1 MNRFRTRR
9 IKRFLTLLLSSL
21 LVLLCIL
28 ILLPSF
34 LIPAHP
40 FPTPSGE
47 WQVGTSD
54 ILWQVPGQSARLAK
68 VWYPTSTRKGQ
79 QSSYIDKRVLEN
91 VLPSLIERLNL
102 PQVLIFSK
110 FYLSRIKTPAGLNAS
125 LIQQNQLPVILFSPG
140 LGGINILN
148 TFYALE
154 FASRGFI
161 VIGINHPGS
170 SAITLMENGAIA
182 EFNPSSSS
190 ERDTVEQ
197 QVDNL
202 SAIANTLLKLTAQ
215 PESILYQKIDANKIF
230 ALGHS
235 TGVVASFLAC
245 GRDQRFS
252 KCANLDGILERFTD
266 MNYTTKKLLLME
278 TDINPTVT
286 QLLEHERAIQML
298 SKQADWQ
305 RVIFQQ
311 SEHLN
316 FTDLPLV
323 FKLSKMAGLVG
334 ETDSFELLSDS
345 SKKLIEFFSN

>member
-182 EFNPSSSS
+182 DFNPSSQSD
-190 ERDTVEQ
+190 RDRVEQ
-197 QVDNL
+197 QADNL
-202 SAIANTLLKLTAQ
+202 SAIASTLLKMTAQ
-215 PESILYQKIDANKIF
+215 PESILYQKIDTHKIF
-230 ALGHS
+230 ALGYS
-235 TGVVASFLAC
+235 IGGVASFLAC

-252 KCANLDGILERFTD
+252 RCANLDGSLERFRD
-266 MNYTTKKLLLME
+266 VNYSHKKLLLME
-278 TDINPTVT
+278 SDINPMATE
-286 QLLEHERAIQML
+286 LLEHERAIKRL
-298 SKQADWQ
+298 SMQADWQ
-305 RVIFQQ
+305 QVIFKQ

-316 FTDLPLV
+316 FTDLPFV

-334 ETDSFELLSDS
+334 ETDSFELLFDS